1 MSIYQVFP
9 GRVAVTPP
17 EAGAVVFG
25 WKASTSYNHIYMGTF
40 PFPVTEIGGR
50 KVVTLAAIA
59 EALGETQQVDVA
71 IATSNRRKPGR
82 PRKMATRP

>member
-17 EAGAVVFG
+17 EAGATVFG
-25 WKASTSYNHIYMGTF
+25 WEASTCYNHIYKKTF
-40 PFPVTEIGGR
+40 PFPITEIGGK

-59 EALGETQQVDVA
+59 EALGETRQVDVA
-71 IATSNRRKPGR
+71 LATQNRRKPGR
-82 PRKMATRP
+82 PRKIEQRA